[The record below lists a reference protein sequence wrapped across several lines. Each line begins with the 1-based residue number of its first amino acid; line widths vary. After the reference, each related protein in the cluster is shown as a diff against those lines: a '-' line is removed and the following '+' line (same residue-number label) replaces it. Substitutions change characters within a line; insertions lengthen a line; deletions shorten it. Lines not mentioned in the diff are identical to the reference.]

1 MNKQFDFNK
10 LDRPA
15 TKMEYDEEK
24 FSLTPPCVG
33 HDKAS
38 QIEEQVEKLREI
50 KTKVLQSEFSKLATK
65 HDIGKPA
72 YSNLPRLALLEV
84 VKVMTYGANTYGKYN
99 YSGNIES
106 SRLTDA
112 LERHLN
118 KYLTNED
125 IDESSY
131 HHVAHVAANSLML
144 LDNILLKKVIDDRN
158 KSYKQINEST
168 NKETTKNI

>member
-1 MNKQFDFNK
+1 MSKEKFELDK

-15 TKMEYDEEK
+15 TKSEYEGIRK
-24 FSLTPPCVG
+24 SPCIS
-33 HDKAS
+33 HDKESEIA
-38 QIEEQVEKLREI
+38 EQVERLKIINDEI
-50 KTKVLQSEFSKLATK
+50 TLKKAEKIALK
-65 HDIGKPA
+65 HDLGKPE

-84 VKVMTYGANTYGKYN
+84 VKVMTYGKNNYGKYN
-99 YSGNIES
+99 YSGSIES

-131 HHVAHVAANSLML
+131 HHIAHVAANALML
-144 LDNILLKKVIDDRN
+144 LDGILTKQVTDDRN
-158 KSYKQINEST
+158 KIYKS
-168 NKETTKNI
+168 